1 MVMCDSQTEID
12 HYWHALSA
20 VPEAEQCGWLKDRY
34 GVSWQIT
41 PRRLTEMLAD
51 PDKAKVARVVETFMG
66 MKKLDLGVLEGV
78 YG

>member
-1 MVMCDSQTEID
+1 MCDSQPELD
-12 HYWHALSA
+12 RYWQALSA
-20 VPEAEQCGWLKDRY
+20 VPDAEQCGWLKDEF

-41 PRRLTEMLAD
+41 PRRLAEMMAD
-51 PDKAKVARVVETFMG
+51 PDKAKVARVTEAFMG